1 MEIKDIE
8 ECISKVPDY
17 PKPGILFYDISSL
30 LLNNKAFLS
39 SIELLKSL
47 IKKYKFD
54 LIAGID
60 ARGFIFASIMAY
72 SFNKGLVMI
81 RKKNKLPGNKISFE
95 YELEYGKDTLEV
107 NVNLKN
113 KKIIIVDDLLATG
126 GTLNAAIQLIEK
138 SGERGE
144 LFRFFDR
151 IRFPSWKKKKIK
163 TPIETLI
170 HY

>member
-30 LLNNKAFLS
+30 LLNNKAFQS
-39 SIELLKSL
+39 SIELLKNL
-47 IKKYKFD
+47 IKNYKFD

-81 RKKNKLPGNKISFE
+81 RKKKKLPGNKISFE
-95 YELEYGKDTLEV
+95 YDLEYGTDTLEV
-107 NVNLKN
+107 NVNLKI
-113 KKIIIVDDLLATG
+113 KRLLLLTIYLPQVA
-126 GTLNAAIQLIEK
+126 L
-138 SGERGE
+138 
-144 LFRFFDR
+144 
-151 IRFPSWKKKKIK
+151 
-163 TPIETLI
+163 
-170 HY
+170 